1 MVKMSFSFR
10 ESRNNLNTTVFR
22 VNITHTFKA
31 IRKSLEVPAFCNG
44 FHHFYDWTELGSRDY
59 EIRAVMLHLRHVFPF
74 SSKRLWLPA
83 LHERK
88 RRIVFANP
96 RSAQVADGRN

>member
-1 MVKMSFSFR
+1 MF
-10 ESRNNLNTTVFR
+10 E
-22 VNITHTFKA
+22 
-31 IRKSLEVPAFCNG
+31 LEVPAFCNG

-88 RRIVFANP
+88 RKVVFANP
-96 RSAQVADGRN
+96 QFAQVADGRN